1 MSSAGG
7 GDQTAFFQFAS
18 RVVSQDDVE
27 DGDVLVPI
35 TGLSK
40 TFAKL
45 AAECIQHIIDAS
57 PDFAAKVE
65 AEGGWKIRIKAAEM
79 FAKKIVQKPDRNPH
93 KLLLCFI
100 VAIHLYTQEWVLY
113 KELNAC
119 LRSRDRKRLLPFF
132 PYLRLLL
139 TAFSCIPPSAVTVFR
154 GVKKDLTGKFLK
166 GEQAV
171 WWSVTSTTSSMGT
184 LQEEMFLGKS
194 GKRTMFC
201 IASKTFRDIRHYSAI
216 GVEAECCGLPG
227 TCFHIDDLLDQG
239 DLQIVQ
245 MSENMEDCMLDFTP
259 DVPAYAALEASTCAS
274 AALLPAVFTASSVS
288 PLPPS
293 SSLPA
298 GGSAIVPPAAGS
310 AIVPPAAGSAPASQT
325 SSPIAAELQA
335 LADVFVSLKVGPKET
350 CVAFAVELSKQ
361 GVMAVEDF
369 SEVTEADARDMM
381 ARAGMSK
388 LQQNRVV
395 QAEAERKSA
404 AAAAAAAKKA
414 QDEAAA
420 AKKAQDEAAAAEKK
434 VRGLLPCVG
443 FKHASCATRHPP
455 LQAAAAARIAGKPDI
470 IAAAKSGD
478 LALVQDH
485 VTADASCVSHRDK
498 W

>member
-1 MSSAGG
+1 MSSPGLPATAGG
-7 GDQTAFFQFAS
+7 GDQTAIVQFAS

-100 VAIHLYTQEWVLY
+100 TAIHLYTQEWVLY
-113 KELNAC
+113 KELNSC

-154 GVKKDLTGKFLK
+154 GVKKDLAGKFVK

-171 WWSVTSTTSSMGT
+171 WWSVTSTTTSMGT

-227 TCFHIDDLLDQG
+227 SCFDIDDLLDQG

-245 MSENMEDCMLDFTP
+245 MSENMADCMLDFTP
-259 DVPAYAALEASTCAS
+259 DVAAYVALEALGGAP
-274 AALLPAVFTASSVS
+274 AAPPPAVFPAPSAPSPADLPQASAVAHPASSAISSLTVKQVSLLVRFPPPSFSS
-288 PLPPS
+288 PLN
-293 SSLPA
+293 SSLR
-298 GGSAIVPPAAGS
+298 SS
-310 AIVPPAAGSAPASQT
+310 T
-325 SSPIAAELQA
+325 SPDE
-335 LADVFVSLKVGPKET
+335 KRGPRFHKI
-350 CVAFAVELSKQ
+350 
-361 GVMAVEDF
+361 
-369 SEVTEADARDMM
+369 R
-381 ARAGMSK
+381 
-388 LQQNRVV
+388 
-395 QAEAERKSA
+395 
-404 AAAAAAAKKA
+404 
-414 QDEAAA
+414 
-420 AKKAQDEAAAAEKK
+420 
-434 VRGLLPCVG
+434 
-443 FKHASCATRHPP
+443 
-455 LQAAAAARIAGKPDI
+455 
-470 IAAAKSGD
+470 
-478 LALVQDH
+478 
-485 VTADASCVSHRDK
+485 
-498 W
+498 

>member
-1 MSSAGG
+1 MSYPLGSGPSQQLPPGWTAQLDPTSGKTFYVHIPSGTSHWSLPPNPVPSPTVPPPYLPPAGPSPPTTPQSLPPVLPAATGG
-7 GDQTAFFQFAS
+7 GDQTAIFQFAN

-45 AAECIQHIIDAS
+45 AAECIQHIIDSS

-65 AEGGWKIRIKAAEM
+65 AEGGWKIRIKAADM
-79 FAKKIVQKPDRNPH
+79 FARKIVKKPERNPY
-93 KLLLCFI
+93 KLLICFI
-100 VAIHLYTQEWVLY
+100 MAIHLYTQEWALY

-154 GVKKDLTGKFLK
+154 GVKKDLADKFVK

-171 WWSVTSTTSSMGT
+171 WWSVTSTTTSMGT

-227 TCFHIDDLLDQG
+227 TCFDIDDLLDQG

-245 MSENMEDCMLDFTP
+245 MSENMADCMLDFTP
-259 DVPAYAALEASTCAS
+259 DVAAYVSLEASGGAP
-274 AALLPAVFTASSVS
+274 AAPPPAVFTAPSAPSPADQPHASALANPASSVISSLTIKQVSLLVRFPPSTFSS
-288 PLPPS
+288 PLHT
-293 SSLPA
+293 SSL
-298 GGSAIVPPAAGS
+298 
-310 AIVPPAAGSAPASQT
+310 
-325 SSPIAAELQA
+325 SSMSSDE
-335 LADVFVSLKVGPKET
+335 KRGP
-350 CVAFAVELSKQ
+350 
-361 GVMAVEDF
+361 
-369 SEVTEADARDMM
+369 
-381 ARAGMSK
+381 
-388 LQQNRVV
+388 
-395 QAEAERKSA
+395 
-404 AAAAAAAKKA
+404 
-414 QDEAAA
+414 
-420 AKKAQDEAAAAEKK
+420 
-434 VRGLLPCVG
+434 
-443 FKHASCATRHPP
+443 
-455 LQAAAAARIAGKPDI
+455 
-470 IAAAKSGD
+470 
-478 LALVQDH
+478 
-485 VTADASCVSHRDK
+485 
-498 W
+498 

>member
-1 MSSAGG
+1 MSYPAGPGPSQHLPPGWTAHLDPTSGKTFYVDVTSGNSHWSLPPNPVPPPPGPLPYLPPAGPSPPATPQSLPPGLPAAAGG
-7 GDQTAFFQFAS
+7 GDQTAIVQFAS

-57 PDFAAKVE
+57 PEFAAKVE

-100 VAIHLYTQEWVLY
+100 TAIHLYTQEWVLY

-154 GVKKDLTGKFLK
+154 GVKKDLAGKFVK

-227 TCFHIDDLLDQG
+227 TCFDIDDLLDQG

-245 MSENMEDCMLDFTP
+245 MSENIADCMLDFTP
-259 DVPAYAALEASTCAS
+259 DVAAYVTLEALCGAP
-274 AALLPAVFTASSVS
+274 AAPPPVVFTAPSATSPADQPHASAVAHPASSVISSLTVKQVSLLVRFPPPSFSS
-288 PLPPS
+288 PLH
-293 SSLPA
+293 SSLL
-298 GGSAIVPPAAGS
+298 
-310 AIVPPAAGSAPASQT
+310 T
-325 SSPIAAELQA
+325 STSPDE
-335 LADVFVSLKVGPKET
+335 KCGP
-350 CVAFAVELSKQ
+350 
-361 GVMAVEDF
+361 
-369 SEVTEADARDMM
+369 
-381 ARAGMSK
+381 
-388 LQQNRVV
+388 
-395 QAEAERKSA
+395 
-404 AAAAAAAKKA
+404 
-414 QDEAAA
+414 
-420 AKKAQDEAAAAEKK
+420 
-434 VRGLLPCVG
+434 
-443 FKHASCATRHPP
+443 
-455 LQAAAAARIAGKPDI
+455 
-470 IAAAKSGD
+470 
-478 LALVQDH
+478 
-485 VTADASCVSHRDK
+485 
-498 W
+498 